1 MARGRGTAP
10 LPHPTASSL
19 TLTDAHEEPGE
30 RHVHRALHLDIPTT
44 VCIQMSTPDS
54 NEVGTG
60 QHHDRDP
67 CRLPGQ
73 HAHRL
78 EWPLPIGRNDAP
90 RTRDE
95 HAVSSWPRRWQ
106 DTSDLTHT
114 SCRGSALPGNLDSP
128 GSTSAA

>member
-67 CRLPGQ
+67 CRLPGHVQ
-73 HAHRL
+73 GGDRDLDHGAV
-78 EWPLPIGRNDAP
+78 PFPP
-90 RTRDE
+90 RCCQGWTSGYRPSSVCPNEEPGE
-95 HAVSSWPRRWQ
+95 HAVHR
-106 DTSDLTHT
+106 
-114 SCRGSALPGNLDSP
+114 ALRVHQ
-128 GSTSAA
+128 